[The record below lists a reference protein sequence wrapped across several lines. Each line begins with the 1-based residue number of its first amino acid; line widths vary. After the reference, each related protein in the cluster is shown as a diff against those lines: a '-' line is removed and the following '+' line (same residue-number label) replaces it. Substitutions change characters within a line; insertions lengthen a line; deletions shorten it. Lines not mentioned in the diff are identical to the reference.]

1 MFTNISS
8 TNSSRKTHYV
18 VIYEIRLQ

>member
-1 MFTNISS
+1 MFTNSSS